1 VDLSLDDVLNIL
13 KLLTGV
19 GIGGKRRCPDAGL
32 ACAHRST
39 RICSDLGS
47 ARVTISIDSINML
60 ADLQRERCTGPAECI
75 SESTTWLRRQQLV
88 EARWYSLSAGFLK

>member
-19 GIGGKRRCPDAGL
+19 GIGSKRRCPDAGL

-60 ADLQRERCTGPAECI
+60 ADLQCI